1 MYRASETVD
10 IVPVSRLT
18 QAGPYNLTV
27 KPALLYSTRIVIAAS
42 HVPVLPLNGKFSEQV
57 RE

>member
-1 MYRASETVD
+1 M
-10 IVPVSRLT
+10 SRLT